1 MLLIIMPCVVR
12 KVSYLLYKRLP
23 IYISCVVICR
33 LQLYREMSV
42 FVISSIA
49 LHIGTT
55 SLSDGTY
62 ELIPES
68 EKGDH
73 KAQVNAAVLTEDP
86 DQSPE
91 EPKANLASNYRE
103 GKPRT

>member
-1 MLLIIMPCVVR
+1 
-12 KVSYLLYKRLP
+12 
-23 IYISCVVICR
+23 
-33 LQLYREMSV
+33 MSV

-49 LHIGTT
+49 LHIDTT
-55 SLSDGTY
+55 ALSDGTY

-68 EKGDH
+68 EGGDH
-73 KAQVNAAVLTEDP
+73 KAQGNTAVLTEDP

-91 EPKANLASNYRE
+91 EPKANLASDYWE

>member
-1 MLLIIMPCVVR
+1 ML
-12 KVSYLLYKRLP
+12 
-23 IYISCVVICR
+23 SCVAICR

-49 LHIGTT
+49 LYIDTT
-55 SLSDGTY
+55 ALSDGTY

-68 EKGDH
+68 EGGDH
-73 KAQVNAAVLTEDP
+73 EAKVNTVVLTEDP

-91 EPKANLASNYRE
+91 EPKAVLASDYHE